1 MRLLLADDSQYVR
14 VRMGGLLRQ
23 HGFDTAAVG
32 SVAEALAF
40 DCTTVVAA
48 ILDVELGE
56 ESGVELA
63 RRVRQ
68 NHPGLPVAFLTSNP
82 QAAQSQDAETLGPI
96 FEKDWE
102 LAPLLAWLRAL
113 QAP

>member
-32 SVAEALAF
+32 TVDEALSF
-40 DCTTVVAA
+40 DSATIGAA

-63 RRVRQ
+63 RGLRQ
-68 NHPGLPVAFLTSNP
+68 NRPGLPVAFLTSNP
-82 QAAQSQDAETLGPI
+82 QAARSQGAESLGPI

-102 LAPLLAWLRAL
+102 LTPLLAWLCAL
-113 QAP
+113 PAQ